1 MKKPIP
7 IMATAIVLAALLSAC
22 STDTR
27 DTTPEPAGFVMTA
40 TQAAVDELEPCRDLQ
55 TLPTALC
62 GSLEVPLDRSDPD
75 SATTT
80 VGFALVQRTDAAQP
94 GLGTIVPNPGG
105 PGSSTIDFSGALFT
119 SALEPLMDQRDVLL
133 IDPRGVGRSDPI
145 TCDAL
150 DGPATTFA
158 SLDQQRAAIGQCGKE
173 LGDRASTYGTAEVA
187 DDFDAVRESL
197 GIDKLDLLGI
207 SYGTFLMPVYA
218 ERHPDSVRTI
228 TLAGAYSVHDNPM
241 DDSRGPQAFR
251 RAVQLTCEQQGTCDG
266 EVVLADLA
274 VLSEQLRTTPDT
286 VEIPFD
292 GTTYAVVLDEWQLA
306 SVAGRVFS
314 NVPQPEA
321 LQALSD
327 AAAAARTG
335 DLDPFRAFVTQSL
348 TATAEIATSGTNAVS
363 VAQSWATSCHDYV
376 KPFDAADTADERR
389 TDFEGALSSMN
400 DSEFAPF
407 SAAAW
412 ITRSDYDAAGCLE
425 WPVDAEVKEPFAQ
438 GAELPDVPVLVL
450 SGDLDANTTSPSGRE
465 AAAQFPNAEF
475 FEIAG
480 AGHTPATTEEGGI
493 KILTFIAT
501 GNAAG

>member
-1 MKKPIP
+1 MKKSIR
-7 IMATAIVLAALLSAC
+7 IMATAVVMTALLSSC
-22 STDTR
+22 STGPPSQTSELVDS
-27 DTTPEPAGFVMTA
+27 VMTA
-40 TQAAVDELEPCRDLQ
+40 PQAAVDELEPCADLPS
-55 TLPTALC
+55 LPTAVC
-62 GSLEVPLDRSDPD
+62 GSLEVPLDRSDPN

-80 VGFALVQRTDAAQP
+80 VGFALVRRTDADEP

-105 PGSSTIDFSGALFT
+105 PGSSAIDFSGALFT

-158 SLDQQRAAIGQCGKE
+158 SLDQQRAAIGQCGEE
-173 LGDRASTYGTAEVA
+173 LGERASAYGTVEVA

-218 ERHPDSVRTI
+218 ERHPESVRTI

-241 DDSRGPQAFR
+241 DDARGPEAFR
-251 RAVQLTCEQQGTCDG
+251 RAVQLTCEQLASCDG

-274 VLSEQLRTTPDT
+274 FLAEQLRTAPDS
-286 VEIPFD
+286 VEIPFG
-292 GTTYAVVLDEWQLA
+292 GTPYKVALDEWQLA

-314 NVPQPEA
+314 NAPQPEA
-321 LQALSD
+321 LQALAD

-335 DLDPFRAFVTQSL
+335 DLDPFRAFVAESL
-348 TATAEIATSGTNAVS
+348 TATAEIAISGTNAVS

-376 KPFDAADTADERR
+376 KPFDTADTAAEKRS
-389 TDFEGALSSMN
+389 DFQAALSTMN

-407 SAAAW
+407 SATAW

-425 WPVDAEVKEPFAQ
+425 WPVGAEAEEPFAR

-480 AGHTPATTEEGGI
+480 AGHTPAITEEGGI

-501 GNAAG
+501 GSAAG